1 MANVRQQLDRLH
13 EQFLSADQFI
23 ADVVKASHVKGDVQS
38 DQTARLKF
46 LNKLLSKSRADLGPR
61 TTVKFD
67 RNSKS
72 LGDVKAKKNAELPL
86 SLFEIIQMIADGQLT
101 IRDHVVEFPDWL
113 ERGLERLVATIE
125 PEPVSP
131 KRRDSPR
138 RKDSSAQSSP
148 KRREESSPQSPK
160 RRSASP
166 KRREE
171 SSLEEQ
177 SPKRRE
183 EYPYREQSPKRREE
197 SPYREQSPKRRSAS
211 PKRRESSPQRRE
223 SSEPSPSQFASE
235 EAYESALQKRRS
247 RTPSPKKSTAWAK
260 NTKKYAKPDFYTL
273 ADRLEVGG
281 KQEVG
286 ARVIELKPHQR
297 LALHFMTPGD
307 ASRKTLIDFVDL
319 VGKSGTTLPE
329 PFNSDGDVSYIR
341 NYAYD
346 LWLSQTDEDLFA
358 LANDISG
365 GTGTINQTI
374 EQELDDAV
382 RRYQQ
387 QLDDVKQNG
396 QLVLKN
402 MKVQADA
409 LKDGVQRD
417 NFLQCWNE
425 VRDLLEPDETKPVN
439 CTQIKPDDLK
449 TPKQVISQRPSKWLS
464 RAVPDFEQNKFAFLK
479 NMSARQ
485 LSDFGDYLV
494 SQSALGACRF
504 SNYLEDLQKTL
515 ESKFQ
520 SGKEG
525 GPIPTIDELETLR
538 FVEWIMRRPVATQI
552 TQESL
557 MRWLLKFPYIQGP
570 LSGEFIRDGQKR
582 GEPIQLSSKY
592 AKFAPKN
599 ANDQTL
605 SALFKI
611 TNRGNQDIM
620 EMATSGDQFRDAL

>member
-1 MANVRQQLDRLH
+1 
-13 EQFLSADQFI
+13 
-23 ADVVKASHVKGDVQS
+23 
-38 DQTARLKF
+38 
-46 LNKLLSKSRADLGPR
+46 
-61 TTVKFD
+61 
-67 RNSKS
+67 
-72 LGDVKAKKNAELPL
+72 
-86 SLFEIIQMIADGQLT
+86 
-101 IRDHVVEFPDWL
+101 
-113 ERGLERLVATIE
+113 
-125 PEPVSP
+125 
-131 KRRDSPR
+131 
-138 RKDSSAQSSP
+138 
-148 KRREESSPQSPK
+148 
-160 RRSASP
+160 
-166 KRREE
+166 
-171 SSLEEQ
+171 
-177 SPKRRE
+177 
-183 EYPYREQSPKRREE
+183 
-197 SPYREQSPKRRSAS
+197 
-211 PKRRESSPQRRE
+211 
-223 SSEPSPSQFASE
+223 
-235 EAYESALQKRRS
+235 
-247 RTPSPKKSTAWAK
+247 
-260 NTKKYAKPDFYTL
+260 
-273 ADRLEVGG
+273 
-281 KQEVG
+281 
-286 ARVIELKPHQR
+286 
-297 LALHFMTPGD
+297 
-307 ASRKTLIDFVDL
+307 
-319 VGKSGTTLPE
+319 
-329 PFNSDGDVSYIR
+329 
-341 NYAYD
+341 
-346 LWLSQTDEDLFA
+346 
-358 LANDISG
+358 
-365 GTGTINQTI
+365 
-374 EQELDDAV
+374 
-382 RRYQQ
+382 
-387 QLDDVKQNG
+387 
-396 QLVLKN
+396 

-449 TPKQVISQRPSKWLS
+449 IPKQVISQRPSKWLS